1 MVFSRWDPENR
12 VRGEILRILVV
23 GELRG
28 MVFNLLLGFL
38 RKMMPPQKPQP
49 PTIRTELIHVQILQ
63 KQRRCRARG
72 LCF

>member
-28 MVFNLLLGFL
+28 VVFNLLLGFL
-38 RKMMPPQKPQP
+38 RKTMSPSKTPATYYIWGFPIFSSFSEAPMSRVY
-49 PTIRTELIHVQILQ
+49 TRHL
-63 KQRRCRARG
+63 
-72 LCF
+72 